1 MNMGSVRTLFY
12 PLILLAGISAC
23 KHTVSATSEFTPEQL
38 ADVGAR
44 IYVSPE
50 KQSAIL
56 SDAGMTESAF
66 RMQIENIST
75 SMDASS
81 RYRKSFEQKLLDYH
95 SSQAQ

>member
-1 MNMGSVRTLFY
+1 MNMGSIRTNLY

-23 KHTVSATSEFTPEQL
+23 KHTVSATGELTPEQL

-44 IYVSPE
+44 IYVTPE
-50 KQSAIL
+50 NQSAIL

-81 RYRKSFEQKLLDYH
+81 RYRKSFEQRLLDYH
-95 SSQAQ
+95 NSQAR